1 MNLTPSR
8 CLLALA
14 LAFAP
19 LTFALDNSAAV
30 KATPLLKTGSSWN
43 GKPIVYPE
51 GEAEVSGMLIEIA
64 PGAET
69 GWHSHPVAS
78 FAYILEGELE
88 VHLKTGE
95 VNRLT
100 AGDALAEVVD
110 TLHNGR
116 NLGTTPV
123 KLVVFYTG
131 VAGQTLSVKEGAQ

>member
-1 MNLTPSR
+1 MKLTPS
-8 CLLALA
+8 CSLLALA
-14 LAFAP
+14 LAFTP
-19 LTFALDNSAAV
+19 VTFALDNSAAV
-30 KATPLLKTGSSWN
+30 KATPLLKTESSWN
-43 GKPIVYPE
+43 GKPFVYPE
-51 GEAEVSGMLIEIA
+51 GQAQVSGMLIEIA
-64 PGAET
+64 PGGET

-116 NLGTTPV
+116 NLGATPV

-131 VAGQTLSVKEGAQ
+131 VVGQALSVKEGAQ